1 MTNKGAYM
9 KSNETYNEFA
19 GRAYLAIE
27 EILLETSEQ
36 PTAEFYAGT
45 LFVKCNAYA
54 AAKIETALRKAL
66 NCGVIV
72 SKVGPEY
79 SFDFVGV

>member
-1 MTNKGAYM
+1 MT
-9 KSNETYNEFA
+9 SNETYNAFA

-45 LFVKCNAYA
+45 LFVKCNAAA
-54 AAKIETALRKAL
+54 AAKIETALIKAL
-66 NCGVIV
+66 RCGVIV

-79 SFDFVGV
+79 SFDFVGA